1 MRTDKEGRTELGHA
15 GTENRGL
22 SRYGR
27 ARRVQAGEVG
37 LCEKT
42 TGLAGK
48 GTDWQER
55 NETERKGGTDK
66 AFQCRHNVLNF
77 FFLKCTTTFTK
88 KQLSSKEA

>member
-22 SRYGR
+22 TRYGR

-48 GTDWQER
+48 GTD
-55 NETERKGGTDK
+55 
-66 AFQCRHNVLNF
+66 
-77 FFLKCTTTFTK
+77 
-88 KQLSSKEA
+88 